1 MTKKVTFDITSSM
14 GGGELF
20 ISIFK
25 KPERS
30 GYMFASDDGITGTG
44 TFLKEWEVDVDESIR
59 LIEKYAYEED
69 GGLTMGKKI
78 TFNITRPISGR
89 FFIGIVNKP
98 KRSGYRFASN
108 DGVSGTGTILKEWEL
123 DADEAVRLIKK
134 YAYEVED

>member
-25 KPERS
+25 
-30 GYMFASDDGITGTG
+30 
-44 TFLKEWEVDVDESIR
+44 
-59 LIEKYAYEED
+59 
-69 GGLTMGKKI
+69 
-78 TFNITRPISGR
+78 
-89 FFIGIVNKP
+89 KP